1 MGSPQV
7 YACVQVLAAFLLFE
21 LSKGPASF
29 WFPYLDSLPHTYTSL
44 SWFSP
49 QEAEQLQV
57 QSHFTDECGRLLLM
71 SMASAENTSA
81 VSLSTL
87 R

>member
-29 WFPYLDSLPHTYTSL
+29 WFPYLDSLPHTFTSL
-44 SWFSP
+44 SWFHHRR
-49 QEAEQLQV
+49 
-57 QSHFTDECGRLLLM
+57 QSSSRCNHT
-71 SMASAENTSA
+71 
-81 VSLSTL
+81 
-87 R
+87 